1 LRKDFSTTGRT
12 LGFRFFMNDE
22 TIDERR
28 ARALATWERLS
39 SARTSKETIHGTVL
53 RTVKGGALLDID
65 GYRAFLPAS
74 QTRVPKGETL
84 ETLVKT
90 TLPLKV
96 IDVDEKQKRLIVS
109 HRQALQE
116 ERRAARAALLQSLTV
131 GEEREATVAR
141 LADFGAFV
149 DLGGVDALIPLS
161 ELDINRVE
169 KPGDVVHVGD
179 RIKVRVLRVDAGGKK
194 VAVSRKALLPD
205 PWRDHAQLLR
215 QGKVVEGRVVG
226 NGERLEVEVAP
237 GIVGSVSDREAT
249 PADYEIG
256 EAIDVMIRSVDSR
269 ARRLRLSIP
278 QEATSYSSSFAPLGV
293 ELRR

>member
-1 LRKDFSTTGRT
+1 
-12 LGFRFFMNDE
+12 MNDE
-22 TIDERR
+22 TIHERR

-39 SARTSKETIHGTVL
+39 SARTTKETIRGTVL
-53 RTVKGGALLDID
+53 RTVKGGALLDVE

-74 QTRVPKGETL
+74 QARVSKGETL

-90 TLPLKV
+90 ALPLKV

-161 ELDINRVE
+161 ELDVNRVD

-179 RIKVRVLRVDAGGKK
+179 RFKVRVLRVDAGGKK
-194 VAVSRKALLPD
+194 IAVSRKALLPD
-205 PWRDHAQLLR
+205 PWRDNAHLLR
-215 QGKVVEGRVVG
+215 QGKVVEGKVVA

-237 GIVGSVSDREAT
+237 GIVGSISDRDAT
-249 PADYEIG
+249 PGDYEIG
-256 EAIDVMIRSVDSR
+256 ETIEVMIRSVDSR
-269 ARRLRLSIP
+269 SRRLRLSLP
-278 QEATSYSSSFAPLGV
+278 HAAASYSASSFAPLGV